1 MAPTRAVCV
10 TSSVA
15 LRRTLRRAFH
25 ATGTQVEF
33 ADAVGGADP
42 ADAVVVIDQPT
53 YAGLADADRATLER
67 GRALI
72 VMGASLEDEAVLDAM
87 RRERWNHVIREAED
101 PDDDELVVTSVKLS
115 SGDIFG
121 LEKYLAWG
129 VKVNE
134 TTIDTYEAKR
144 EALLAVTASA
154 RDGGARRPTIARIE
168 SVVDELLM
176 NAMYDAPAV
185 ATGKAVPT
193 PRRIT
198 DPVGDAEAR
207 LRWAA
212 DGRYFAVSVED
223 RYGARQGRHPRPPAA
238 RPPGARAAAR
248 PRRPRRQR
256 RRRPRPLLHPVV
268 GDALHRQ
275 PRSRRPHRGHL
286 PVRPQAGRPRR
297 RRLRPLAARL
307 RSARVRD
314 PHARAP
320 AGGCRGQ
327 RPRRPSSAPAVA
339 AIAVVTAAAS
349 GRADRAAAIAAGA
362 ARNRTTQVAT

>member
-134 TTIDTYEAKR
+134 ATIDTYEAKR

-223 RYGARQGRHPRPPAA
+223 RYGALAKDVILDHLLRARQER
-238 RPPGARAAAR
+238 
-248 PRRPRRQR
+248 
-256 RRRPRPLLHPVV
+256 
-268 GDALHRQ
+268 
-275 PRSRRPHRGHL
+275 
-286 PVRPQAGRPRR
+286 GRPR
-297 RRLRPLAARL
+297 
-307 RSARVRD
+307 
-314 PHARAP
+314 AP
-320 AGGCRGQ
+320 D
-327 RPRRPSSAPAVA
+327 APG
-339 AIAVVTAAAS
+339 AS
-349 GRADRAAAIAAGA
+349 GGAGLGLYFILSSVTRFIANLDPGVRTEVICLFDLKQGGRDADACARSLHVFGPRA
-362 ARNRTTQVAT
+362 